1 MKVLLFQ
8 FWTASLFAQ
17 DVEPTEYMI
26 TPIHKSNEESYLFST
41 FATEYCIFIFDD
53 FWWHRYCLP
62 DANFLLMQNI
72 NKVKMV
78 S

>member
-1 MKVLLFQ
+1 M
-8 FWTASLFAQ
+8 
-17 DVEPTEYMI
+17 DPTEYMI

-62 DANFLLMQNI
+62 EANFLLMQNI